1 MEMRLLFQYH
11 HDITVES
18 IDQKEITDYIIFI
31 KKVHGV
37 GRAKCRSVAQSCA
50 YFFKKI
56 LKKEFVLPSNLY
68 PRKEFVLPKVMSQIE
83 VKRLLA
89 APLECRERAL
99 IDLLYGTGIRISE
112 AQNLVFTDIDR
123 AQNRIKIRQGKGGKD
138 RFVLLPNQ
146 VLLSLEVYYRAYRPK
161 ISLFE
166 SRQNIGKAMH
176 NRSMQTIVNS
186 AMTKAGFT
194 NGQYTAHSLR
204 HSFATHLLDAGT
216 DLPTIK
222 VLLGHSKIETTM
234 IYLHLQQSKR
244 NKLVSPLDAMMN
256 ADGTGE

>member
-11 HDITVES
+11 HTKTVEEITQS
-18 IDQKEITDYIIFI
+18 DITDYLIFI

-56 LKKEFVLPSNLY
+56 FKKEFVLPSNLY
-68 PRKEFVLPKVMSQIE
+68 PRKEFILPKVMSQLE
-83 VKRLLA
+83 VKRLLD
-89 APLECRERAL
+89 APLECRERAM

-112 AQNLVFTDIDR
+112 AQKLVFTDIDR
-123 AQNRIKIRQGKGGKD
+123 AQNRIKIRLGKGGKD
-138 RFVLLPNQ
+138 RFVLLPQ
-146 VLLSLEVYYRAYRPK
+146 QLLISLGVYYRAYRPK
-161 ISLFE
+161 AYLFE
-166 SRQNIGKAMH
+166 SKQYTGKAMH
-176 NRSMQTIVNS
+176 QRSLQTIVNS
-186 AMTKAGFT
+186 AMVKAGFVS
-194 NGQYTAHSLR
+194 GKYTAHSLR

-222 VLLGHSKIETTM
+222 ELLGHSKIETTM

-244 NKLVSPLDAMMN
+244 NKLISPLDALLDS
-256 ADGTGE
+256 DGPAE